1 MAGLMDSMTPGAGI
15 DNTPGPDAAAQAQAP
30 QVSPMTTPQPA
41 QGHREEGLINVHMA
55 MDLLQSSLDKFGAE
69 SEEGGHILKT
79 LGALTK
85 IFGGQRQQTDQL
97 GNTEILQMLSK
108 LPNAGGAGPEQK
120 VAQGQP
126 AVPGMDPGAQAAP
139 PMGGMGMPQP
149 GAMQ

>member
-1 MAGLMDSMTPGAGI
+1 MPGVMDSMAPGPGVN
-15 DNTPGPDAAAQAQAP
+15 NTPGPDATAQAQAP
-30 QVSPMTTPQPA
+30 QVTPMTTPQPA

-69 SEEGGHILKT
+69 SEEGQHVLKT

-85 IFGGQRQQTDQL
+85 IFGGQRQQTEQL

-108 LPNAGGAGPEQK
+108 LPNAGGAGPEQR
-120 VAQGQP
+120 VAQQQP
-126 AVPGMDPGAQAAP
+126 QVPGMDPGAQQAP
-139 PMGGMGMPQP
+139 QGMGQMPQA